1 MRSEAE
7 YRAEAAQ
14 LARQSENAKNDAH
27 RTALLQQADTL
38 LRYSYAN
45 GTNLRVRRPNGG
57 LGPQLQRTS
66 GD

>member
-38 LRYSYAN
+38 LRMAVIATQMEQIFGSEDRMEA
-45 GTNLRVRRPNGG
+45 
-57 LGPQLQRTS
+57 
-66 GD
+66 